1 MLTQKQKKIASIT
14 FQNFQKLFI
23 ENDMKWTNKNNELI
37 YTIKTSTERDRIEQ
51 VTTTNFNQ
59 NVYLGKVDRE
69 NAFCQLQGRK
79 VYRSLNWVYCYYT
92 SFDHCVSLDDKIP
105 HYSEQIRN
113 GFKREKR
120 KERKLVYTTY
130 EYFKTL
136 TTEEKKAVAL
146 VAKGNK
152 LMMRAVPGARFFVLE
167 AIYSKKR
174 IKFFKNATFVAKHDV
189 RLFLGFDFNEKS
201 IHGFRLENEAVHMTI
216 WDFSLPF
223 FRIKGRGLYF
233 DQFRFF

>member
-1 MLTQKQKKIASIT
+1 
-14 FQNFQKLFI
+14 
-23 ENDMKWTNKNNELI
+23 MKWTNKNNGLI

-69 NAFCQLQGRK
+69 NAFCQLQGGK
-79 VYRSLNWVYCYYT
+79 VYRSLNWVYCCYT
-92 SFDHCVSLDDKIP
+92 SFDHCVSLDNKIP
-105 HYSEQIRN
+105 HYSEQIRRS

-167 AIYSKKR
+167 AIYNKKR

-201 IHGFRLENEAVHMTI
+201 IHGFRLENEAGHMTI

-233 DQFRFF
+233 DQFRFFYEGAL